1 MKNLI
6 LFLFIIVCANYKS
19 QIFECN
25 NIDRYE
31 LNYIY
36 KQNENKFK
44 VVIGDINYMQKSI
57 DGLEINVIKQICIN
71 NWTIYDK
78 NGADYMHK
86 RFVDYNGS
94 IDKGYYLKN
103 AGYLEVL
110 SYLKYKIK
118 STVK

>member
-25 NIDRYE
+25 SIDRYQ

-44 VVIGDINYMQKSI
+44 TILGEINYMQKSI

-71 NWTIYDK
+71 NWTIYNK

-103 AGYLEVL
+103 AGYLEIL

>member
-57 DGLEINVIKQICIN
+57 DGLEIKVIKQICIN

-78 NGADYMHK
+78 ME
-86 RFVDYNGS
+86 RT
-94 IDKGYYLKN
+94 IC
-103 AGYLEVL
+103 
-110 SYLKYKIK
+110 IK
-118 STVK
+118 DLLIIMVALTKDII